1 MGTDNSGSLL
11 LELPG
16 GQISLIPA
24 GPGSLASALI
34 LQAQGEVMQTV
45 GPGGG
50 LGSVAIWG
58 LAVAYAPS
66 LLG

>member
-1 MGTDNSGSLL
+1 MGTEDSGSLL

-16 GQISLIPA
+16 GQIAPIPA

-34 LQAQGEVMQTV
+34 LQARGEVMQTV
-45 GPGGG
+45 GLGGG

-58 LAVAYAPS
+58 LAVAHAPS
-66 LLG
+66 MLG